1 MENNQHLNLARKW
14 RPQTFDQVVSQDVA
28 IKILK
33 NSLYIKK
40 YFPVY
45 LFAGQRGCGKTT
57 TARIFAAA
65 LNCQALQTF
74 QENPTIAAFPCLTCS
89 SCSAMQNGNHS
100 DFIEIDAASHT
111 GVDNVRQ
118 IIETASYSP
127 LLGSKKIYLI
137 DEAHMLSKAAFNALL
152 KILEEPPMTVHFI
165 LATTEL
171 QKIPQTVLSRCF
183 QLTFNALKQES
194 LKQHLITLCTEEKIQ
209 IDHEALNLIISETQG
224 SARDALNLLEQV
236 RFSTS
241 HVTQE
246 TILKVLGK
254 ISALEIIQLFSH
266 LINNKPEQ
274 LLETLIVV
282 SQQHILP
289 SALWDMIIELCRS
302 ILWVKHGITT
312 LPASLS
318 PYFDDIFTL
327 ASTCSLERLHAIMQ
341 FLWEQEPLFMQ
352 TNQKM
357 ILLEHTL
364 LQLCYSGTPRLDQS
378 TPLQKPQ
385 IPQATTIKKEDS
397 VTFQRQVAT
406 PEKATQRTLPVEI
419 IQPVTTNNPQW
430 AGFIQEIQNFQ
441 DQLLKSILIQ
451 ANFINFDEDKG
462 AITLQLSNNGSFLK
476 DKINDSKPLLK
487 QLLINNFPTFKEF
500 LFQPSQNIQPL
511 PPLPPSSKPQSQFVP
526 TNPPPAPSSS
536 PSDYKKYPQKG
547 GSSYKSQSQ
556 QQPQEQIITI
566 NIADKERWP
575 LANLII
581 SHFPGKITK
590 DKTIN

>member
-14 RPQTFDQVVSQDVA
+14 RPQTFDQVVSQEVA

-45 LFAGQRGCGKTT
+45 LFSGQRGCGKTT

-74 QENPTIAAFPCLTCS
+74 QANPALAAFPCLICS
-89 SCSAMQNGNHS
+89 SCTAMQSGNHS

-127 LLGSKKIYLI
+127 LLGTKKIYLI

-194 LKQHLITLCTEEKIQ
+194 LKQHLISLCSKEKIQ
-209 IDHEALNLIISETQG
+209 IDHSALDLIISETQG

-236 RFSTS
+236 RFSTT
-241 HVTQE
+241 HITQE
-246 TILKVLGK
+246 NILKVLGK
-254 ISALEIIQLFSH
+254 ISASEIVELFSH
-266 LINNKPEQ
+266 LIYSRPER
-274 LLETLIVV
+274 LLENLITI

-289 SALWDMIIELCRS
+289 TALWDMIIELCRS
-302 ILWVKHGITT
+302 ILWVKHGITR
-312 LPASLS
+312 LPTSLS
-318 PYFDDIFTL
+318 PYFDDIFAL
-327 ASTCSLERLHAIMQ
+327 ASSCTLEQLHEIMQ

-364 LQLCYSGTPRLDQS
+364 LQLCYARTPWPAAQS
-378 TPLQKPQ
+378 APLQKPPVAQ
-385 IPQATTIKKEDS
+385 PIIPQDQPLPLQSE
-397 VTFQRQVAT
+397 VVAQSFPIT
-406 PEKATQRTLPVEI
+406 EI
-419 IQPVTTNNPQW
+419 IQPATKANPKW
-430 AGFIQEIQNFQ
+430 AEFIQGVHILQ

-451 ANFINFDEDKG
+451 ASFISFDETNG
-462 AITLQLSNNGSFLK
+462 SLTIQLSNNGSFLK
-476 DKINDSKPLLK
+476 DKIQDSRNLLKPLL
-487 QLLINNFPTFKEF
+487 INQFPMFKDF
-500 LFQPSQNIQPL
+500 IFQVAQNIQPL
-511 PPLPPSSKPQSQFVP
+511 PPLPPSAKPQSMVIP
-526 TNPPPAPSSS
+526 TNPPPALSSS
-536 PSDYKKYPQKG
+536 PSDYRKYPQKG
-547 GSSYKSQSQ
+547 GSSYKSQTQ
-556 QQPQEQIITI
+556 QQPQEQIITV
-566 NIADKERWP
+566 NITDKEKWP